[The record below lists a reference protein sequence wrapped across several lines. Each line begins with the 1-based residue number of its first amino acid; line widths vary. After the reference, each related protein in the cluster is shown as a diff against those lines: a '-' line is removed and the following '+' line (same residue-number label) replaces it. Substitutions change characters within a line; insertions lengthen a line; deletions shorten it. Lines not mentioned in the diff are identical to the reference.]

1 MDTTVIVT
9 RFRKLD
15 GYLQSLRQMQ
25 NVALDE
31 YLDDDNIQTI
41 VERKLQLAIQ
51 VCMDVANYLIGQLG
65 IAAPEVPENVFQA
78 LGRES
83 IIDKELAAHMAGM
96 VRFRNILVHD
106 YLEIDAN
113 IVHRNLSKDLSDF
126 DEFARQIA
134 GRFLQE

>member
-1 MDTTVIVT
+1 
-9 RFRKLD
+9 
-15 GYLQSLRQMQ
+15 MQ

-106 YLEIDAN
+106 YLEIDAS
-113 IVHRNLSKDLSDF
+113 IVYRNLSQELSDF

>member
-1 MDTTVIVT
+1 
-9 RFRKLD
+9 
-15 GYLQSLRQMQ
+15 MQ

-65 IAAPEVPENVFQA
+65 LTAPDAPENVFQL
-78 LGRES
+78 LGREGV
-83 IIDKELAAHMAGM
+83 IDRELARRMAGM

-106 YLEIDAN
+106 YLEIDAH
-113 IVHRNLSKDLSDF
+113 IVYGNLAEHLDDF
-126 DEFARQIA
+126 DEFSRQITE
-134 GRFLQE
+134 RFLA